1 MQEYLKKEEITIVKK
16 KVAVS
21 FSGKDSTLALHDLLH
36 SDEYEV
42 VVLIASVTEGF
53 NRTSIHGVRVELLEA
68 QAESI
73 GLPLRKIWIPE
84 NCSNEKYQEIMLQVN
99 SELKEQGI
107 DHIAFGDLFLE
118 DVRKYREDMLKP
130 LEINPI
136 FPLWGEDTT
145 NVLKRFLALGYKT
158 IITCVD
164 LTRLS
169 EKFSGK
175 EIDDQLIEEFPDG
188 VDPCGENGEYHSF
201 VFDGP
206 IFKRPIKFLV
216 GEMKLTA
223 DVYTGE
229 TRFCFTDLILNDK
242 D

>member
-1 MQEYLKKEEITIVKK
+1 MVIAINKK
-16 KVAVS
+16 KIAVS

-36 SDEYEV
+36 SGEFEV
-42 VVLIASVTEGF
+42 VVLIASVTEGY

-68 QAESI
+68 QATSI
-73 GLPLRKIWIPE
+73 GLPLKKIWIPE
-84 NCSNEKYQEIMLQVN
+84 NCSNEKYQEIMTKINL
-99 SELKEQGI
+99 ELKEQGI
-107 DHIAFGDLFLE
+107 EYIAFGDLFLE

-130 LEINPI
+130 LGIKPI
-136 FPLWGEDTT
+136 FPLWGEGTSI
-145 NVLKRFLALGYKT
+145 VIERFISLGYKT

-169 EKFSGK
+169 EEFSGK
-175 EIDDQLIEEFPDG
+175 EIDSNLINDLPKE

-206 IFKRPIKFLV
+206 IFNHPIDFNV
-216 GEMKLTA
+216 GEKKLTA

-229 TRFCFTDLILNDK
+229 TRFCFTDLVLA
-242 D
+242 

>member
-1 MQEYLKKEEITIVKK
+1 VVIAINKK

-36 SDEYEV
+36 SDEFEV

-68 QAESI
+68 QANSI
-73 GLPLRKIWIPE
+73 GLPLKKIWIPE
-84 NCSNEKYQEIMLQVN
+84 NCSNQKYQEIMTKVN
-99 SELKEQGI
+99 LELKEQGI
-107 DHIAFGDLFLE
+107 EYIAFGDLFLE
-118 DVRKYREDMLKP
+118 DVRKYREEMLKP
-130 LEINPI
+130 LGINPI
-136 FPLWGEDTT
+136 FPLWGEGTT
-145 NVLKRFLALGYKT
+145 NVIERFISLGYKT

-169 EKFSGK
+169 EEFSGK
-175 EIDDQLIEEFPDG
+175 EIDYHLINDLPKE

-206 IFKRPIKFLV
+206 IFNNTIQFSI
-216 GEMKLTA
+216 GEKKLTA

-229 TRFCFTDLILNDK
+229 TRFCYTDLVLV
-242 D
+242 

>member
-1 MQEYLKKEEITIVKK
+1 MVIAINKK

-36 SDEYEV
+36 SDEFEV

-68 QAESI
+68 QADSI
-73 GLPLRKIWIPE
+73 GLPLKKIWIPE
-84 NCSNEKYQEIMLQVN
+84 NCSNQKYQEIMTKVN
-99 SELKEQGI
+99 LELKEQGI
-107 DHIAFGDLFLE
+107 EYIAFGDLFLE

-130 LEINPI
+130 IGIKPI
-136 FPLWGEDTT
+136 FPLWGEATT
-145 NVLKRFLALGYKT
+145 NVIERFISLGYKT

-169 EKFSGK
+169 EEFSGK
-175 EIDDQLIEEFPDG
+175 EIDYHLINDLPKE

-206 IFKRPIKFLV
+206 IFNNPIHFNI
-216 GEMKLTA
+216 GEKKLTA
-223 DVYTGE
+223 DVYSGE
-229 TRFCFTDLILNDK
+229 TRFCYTDLVLV
-242 D
+242 